1 VSNPTANL
9 TDAERAQAIRV
20 RADRLFSETYARL
33 VKRTDRL
40 FGALMLG
47 QWLFAIILALAISP
61 RAWAG
66 SQWSAHVHVYA
77 AVALGAAIS
86 SLPLYMIATR
96 PGAFATR
103 FTVACAQMLW
113 SALLIHLT
121 GGRIETH
128 FHVFGSLAIL
138 AFYRDFRVLV
148 PATVVVAADH
158 FARGMYW
165 PESVYGIANPDW
177 WRFLEHAAWVVFIDV
192 FLVLQCVQATQDLR
206 DGAERHAEVEFL
218 SESERQKTEALN
230 TALSELENSQD
241 ALIRNERLAAV
252 GQLAASVGHELRN
265 PLTAIR
271 NAHEYIGKKIDLS
284 ASNGSHPGGDERV
297 KRFRGVIERELDA
310 CSKII
315 SDLLD
320 FARARSPVRRPY
332 PLRALVTESIELVPK
347 RSNVTL
353 VNEVPEDLA
362 VPEVDRDQFRQ
373 VFVNLVQNA
382 SEAIHEEN
390 SGEVRIRAEA
400 DERRF
405 SIVVADNGS
414 GIPHDVRERIFQPLF
429 STKTKGTGLGLAI
442 VQSTLK
448 RHGASVQ
455 VDSKPGLGTTFTIEL
470 PRVSSHG
477 ESQIG
482 ATSAHP
488 VG

>member
-1 VSNPTANL
+1 VSNQTTTM
-9 TDAERAQAIRV
+9 TDGERALAIRA
-20 RADRLFSETYARL
+20 RADRIFSETYARL

-40 FGALMLG
+40 FGGLMLG
-47 QWLFAIILALAISP
+47 QWLFAIILALAVSP

-66 SQWSAHVHVYA
+66 SQWSPHIHVYA
-77 AVALGAAIS
+77 ALGLGAAIS

-96 PGAFATR
+96 PGAPATR

-192 FLVLQCVQATQDLR
+192 FLLLQCVQATQDLR

-218 SESERQKTEALN
+218 SESERRKTEALN
-230 TALSELENSQD
+230 VALSELENSQD

-284 ASNGSHPGGDERV
+284 ASNGSNPASDERV
-297 KRFRGVIERELDA
+297 RRFRGVIERELDA

-320 FARARSPVRRPY
+320 FARARGPVRRPY
-332 PLRALVTESIELVPK
+332 PLHALISESIELVPK
-347 RSNVTL
+347 RPNVTL
-353 VNEVPEDLA
+353 ANEVPEDLA

-382 SEAIHEEN
+382 SEAIPEES
-390 SGEVRIRAEA
+390 SGEVRVRAEA

-405 SIVVADNGS
+405 LIVVTDNGA
-414 GIPHDVRERIFQPLF
+414 GMPDDVREKIFQPLF

-442 VQSTLK
+442 VLSTLQ
-448 RHGASVQ
+448 RHGASVE
-455 VDSKPGLGTTFTIEL
+455 VDSKLGSGTTFTIEL
-470 PRVSSHG
+470 PRESSHQQP
-477 ESQIG
+477 QIG
-482 ATSAHP
+482 IPSAHP
-488 VG
+488 PS